1 MFFSFPF
8 IINARLAYYIFRYQI
23 KNAKWFNKNSKL
35 AVIITLLG
43 SGNVKLLHL
52 LDSNFAGFSIFSIR
66 FSQEALDW
74 IFLGGFIDILIQDFP
89 QLLILVTKI
98 FLNIFLKNF
107 FF

>member
-66 FSQEALDW
+66 FSQKVLNGIFFGW
-74 IFLGGFIDILIQDFP
+74 IYRYFNSRFP
-89 QLLILVTKI
+89 TTINSGNFKLYCIYTV
-98 FLNIFLKNF
+98 LN
-107 FF
+107 